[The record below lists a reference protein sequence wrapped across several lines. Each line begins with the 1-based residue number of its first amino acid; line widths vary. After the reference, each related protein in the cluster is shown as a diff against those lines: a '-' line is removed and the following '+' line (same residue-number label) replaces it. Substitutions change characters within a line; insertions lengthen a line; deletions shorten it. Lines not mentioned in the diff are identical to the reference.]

1 MTPPNRRPQRT
12 RLDRISGTLSGL
24 ITVHQRAFSASGRER
39 EPGFLDVLKKP
50 HLLGRDMVSGAISAL
65 VTVCY
70 SLSFAAMIF
79 AGDLASHLG
88 EGVRMAL
95 MSAGLTVIFVALTSP
110 FYFAIAGPDSRSAA
124 VQSAMAAMLVR
135 ELKNLGPGVDTTAH
149 IMFALAVSTM
159 VTGGALYVLG
169 KLRMGRWIRYVPYPV
184 IGGFLV
190 STGWVLA
197 TGGLR
202 VMMPPELP
210 PVSLAA
216 LPKIIAENAHWQL
229 AFGLLF
235 ALSMF
240 VVLGRAKQ
248 YFALPAL
255 LVTGTLLT
263 HVTLFVLPYVKS
275 LGITDTQ
282 RMGWLLRTSHRVT
295 QVAPGMTQISEIADD
310 GLWLPMRDW
319 IHKQPFA
326 ALRLSTVPEYGF
338 EIIVLIAVTAIAVL
352 VTAAAIE
359 VATKRDADLDQ
370 ELKGHGIA
378 NMFSGLFGG
387 IVGSNAIARS
397 MLNLQAGAATRLSGV
412 VAGSLCLAI
421 LFISPRLAEYLSR
434 PVMGA
439 TLLYLGL
446 RLLQEWLIKAY
457 SKLAK
462 TDYLLVVLML
472 LLVIFTRTFVVGLFV
487 GALASCL
494 IFAVNYSR
502 VSVVRNAFTCDEYGS
517 KVQRS
522 AEENQV
528 LRVRGRQY
536 WVLRLRGYLFFGS
549 IVGLVSE
556 IRSRIKRSYASDPQP
571 IRAVVLDFRYVNGMD
586 SSTALTL
593 VKLRQTIEDRKMQLV
608 FTALDPEMERA
619 LRREHCIRDDN
630 VCLVFDDLDRAL
642 EWCEQRALAMEPSLS
657 RIDLPF
663 VQRLAKEFGNLD
675 MAVRFMDY
683 VERIDL
689 KKGEYLFRQGDA
701 SGATYVVEM
710 GRVSIVMERPD
721 SPPLLLRSVT
731 SNTTLGEMGLYRQ
744 SIRSASVLADAAS
757 VVHRLTRASLDR
769 MEHEAPKVAAA
780 FHTYVIRTLAD
791 RLHVADKAISALE
804 R

>member
-1 MTPPNRRPQRT
+1 
-12 RLDRISGTLSGL
+12 
-24 ITVHQRAFSASGRER
+24 
-39 EPGFLDVLKKP
+39 
-50 HLLGRDMVSGAISAL
+50 
-65 VTVCY
+65 
-70 SLSFAAMIF
+70 MIF
-79 AGDLASHLG
+79 AGDLSNHLSD
-88 EGVRMAL
+88 GVKMAL
-95 MSAGLTVIFVALTSP
+95 LSAGLTVIFVALMSP

-124 VQSAMAAMLVR
+124 VQSAMAAMLAR
-135 ELKNLGPGVDTTAH
+135 ELKVADPTAH
-149 IMFALAVSTM
+149 ILFALAMSTIA
-159 VTGGALYVLG
+159 TGVALYVLG
-169 KLRMGRWIRYVPYPV
+169 RLRMGRWIRYVPYPV

-197 TGGLR
+197 KGGLR
-202 VMMPPELP
+202 VMVPPDLP
-210 PVSLAA
+210 DPTVNPLESLPR
-216 LPKIIAENAHWQL
+216 LIAENAHFQL

-235 ALSMF
+235 ALAMF
-240 VVLGRAKQ
+240 MVLGRAKQ

-255 LVTGTLLT
+255 LVSGTLLT
-263 HVTLFVLPYVKS
+263 HFILFIVPRLTSMQLSEEQKS
-275 LGITDTQ
+275 
-282 RMGWLLRTSHRVT
+282 GWLLRASHK
-295 QVAPGMTQISEIADD
+295 AGLDGSGGDD
-310 GLWLPMRDW
+310 ELWLPMRDW
-319 IHKQPFA
+319 IHKRPFG
-326 ALRLSTVPEYGF
+326 ALHWSTIFDYSF
-338 EIIVLIAVTAIAVL
+338 EIVVLIAVTAIAVL

-412 VAGSLCLAI
+412 IAGSLCLVI
-421 LFISPRLAEYLSR
+421 LFVSPRMAEYLSR

-439 TLLYLGL
+439 TLLYVGL
-446 RLLQEWLIKAY
+446 RLLQEWLVNAY

-462 TDYLLVVLML
+462 TDYFLVVLML

-556 IRSRIKRSYASDPQP
+556 IRARIKRSYASDPQP

-593 VKLRQTIEDRKMQLV
+593 VKLRQTIEDRKMQLA
-608 FTALDPEMERA
+608 FTALEPEMERA
-619 LRREHCIRDDN
+619 LRREHCLRDDN

-663 VQRLAKEFGNLD
+663 VQRLAKEFNSLD
-675 MAVRFMDY
+675 VAVRFMDY
-683 VERIDL
+683 VERIEL
-689 KKGEYLFRQGDA
+689 KKGEYLFRQGDS
-701 SGATYVVEM
+701 SGATYVVET
-710 GRVSIVMERPD
+710 GRINIVLERPD

-744 SIRSASVLADAAS
+744 AIRAASVVAEAPS
-757 VVHRLTRASLDR
+757 VVHRLTRAALDR